1 MSELLPEISDV
12 DLIHAAALPEAAFR
26 GLHNADVWQTLQPR
40 FPATLARDTWL
51 DAFGTTP
58 SDAAAPHPELW
69 RMTAAIMADRD
80 AHEAVHY
87 AADISTAWGTV
98 RPGGP
103 A

>member
-1 MSELLPEISDV
+1 MQASPADSWYEPDGRGYPRLSVPLAP
-12 DLIHAAALPEAAFR
+12 HALA
-26 GLHNADVWQTLQPR
+26 
-40 FPATLARDTWL
+40 LARDTRL

-58 SDAAAPHPELW
+58 SDTAAPHPELW
-69 RMTAAIMADRD
+69 RMTAAVMADRN

-87 AADISTAWGTV
+87 AADIATAWGTV

>member
-1 MSELLPEISDV
+1 MRPKVADHNGAVTTPEDCTDCGCSRSTHGV
-12 DLIHAAALPEAAFR
+12 RGALA
-26 GLHNADVWQTLQPR
+26 
-40 FPATLARDTWL
+40 LARDTWL

-58 SDAAAPHPELW
+58 SDAAAPRPELW
-69 RMTAAIMADRD
+69 RMTAAVMADRN

-87 AADISTAWGTV
+87 AADIATAWGTV

>member
-1 MSELLPEISDV
+1 MDAHARPTSSVVPWDA
-12 DLIHAAALPEAAFR
+12 DQMAAAR
-26 GLHNADVWQTLQPR
+26 GYPR
-40 FPATLARDTWL
+40 LSVPLAPHALALARDTWL

-69 RMTAAIMADRD
+69 RMTAAIMADRN